1 MPLLSKIST
10 YLELEIEQQCYI
22 SCTKFTYSMQSFF
35 VQNSI
40 NIYQDFQ
47 KPFEAIYVVFGTF
60 LNNINVCSNPN
71 LKGLLSMYSE
81 SVCLKE
87 LIESGSESNFSSQYP
102 MRKALDIHCNKLSS
116 NIFWSLSK
124 KNQHTTSEVL
134 KCFLDYL
141 FTSNYKNLLQYILC
155 NVTESKQHTY
165 ATFCLVRLQPQPQ
178 EYLYLEPTLC

>member
-1 MPLLSKIST
+1 
-10 YLELEIEQQCYI
+10 
-22 SCTKFTYSMQSFF
+22 
-35 VQNSI
+35 
-40 NIYQDFQ
+40 
-47 KPFEAIYVVFGTF
+47 
-60 LNNINVCSNPN
+60 
-71 LKGLLSMYSE
+71 MYSE

-178 EYLYLEPTLC
+178 EHLYLEPTLWQYTRSSNNTFSFFGDPKFELLEDVFTSTYQFSIICSKILQIKKVK

>member
-1 MPLLSKIST
+1 
-10 YLELEIEQQCYI
+10 
-22 SCTKFTYSMQSFF
+22 
-35 VQNSI
+35 
-40 NIYQDFQ
+40 
-47 KPFEAIYVVFGTF
+47 
-60 LNNINVCSNPN
+60 
-71 LKGLLSMYSE
+71 MYSE

-165 ATFCLVRLQPQPQ
+165 ATFCLVRLKPQPQ
-178 EYLYLEPTLC
+178 EYLYLEPTLWQYTRSSNNTFSFLVTQSLSCLKMYLHLLTSFPSFVVKFYKSKK